1 MKYLQDL
8 YFTNLNVVYNMGGF
22 FSIKE
27 GNDWSCGEHVFE
39 QCKFYFITEGECV
52 IYIKGKR
59 YDAKAGDW
67 FFIPAGTAHSYYN
80 IKDKPFKKYW
90 MHFDLYPDVKI
101 AEFLS
106 LPIFVRHNRTAL
118 KAFDALVKAAKSDE
132 LSDKLAVKGYI
143 YTLLVEYVK
152 LANPDGVSVQSRADE
167 RLDKVLRYIN
177 ENLAEELS
185 VSTLAEKYFAHP
197 NHFIRAFKDK
207 TGVTPYK
214 YVLARRMET
223 AKRLLEST
231 DLTTAEISEKV
242 GICDSAHFSRV
253 FKEFYNMSPGR
264 YRVYFKSQLIV

>member
-1 MKYLQDL
+1 MKFLQDI
-8 YFTNLNVVYNMGGF
+8 YFTNLNVVYNIGGF

-27 GNDWSCGEHVFE
+27 GADWSYGEHVFE

-52 IYIKGKR
+52 IYIKDKR

-67 FFIPAGTAHSYYN
+67 FFIPAGTVHSYYN
-80 IKDKPFKKYW
+80 IKNKPFKKFW

-101 AEFLS
+101 VDFLS
-106 LPIFVRHNRTAL
+106 LPVFVKYNRTAK
-118 KAFDALVKAAKSDE
+118 KAFASLVKSAKSDE
-132 LSDKLAVKGYI
+132 LADKLAVKGYI
-143 YTLLVEYVK
+143 YNLLVEYIK

-177 ENLAEELS
+177 ENLDKELS
-185 VSTLAEKYFAHP
+185 VEVLAEKYFAHP

-231 DLTTAEISEKV
+231 DLTTFEIAEKIGV
-242 GICDSAHFSRV
+242 CDSAHLSRI
-253 FKEFYNMSPGR
+253 FKSFYNMPPKV
-264 YRVYFKSQLIV
+264 YRNYFKEQLII